1 MRSLFTITA
10 LLFISGC
17 FLHSAEHSPKPSVP
31 LPEAFEHVESQ
42 QLKADE
48 KGWWLA
54 FEDGQLNTLM
64 EQLFKDN
71 LDMKAAFAR
80 LKQMQAVKSQAWASL
95 WPQLSLESQAS
106 QQHNPNFF
114 GTGQEFDTTNFS
126 VQGGVSY
133 EVDLWGKL
141 GAHGKASVMEAGASR
156 DQLEA
161 LAMSLSAHLAQGW
174 YSYQAQRSMQT
185 LLEEQLETNETFY
198 ELVELRYQQGLVPAY
213 DLYQQ
218 EQQVAAAR
226 ARLAQ
231 GRMSLQQVRNQ
242 LLVLLGSHDK
252 TLLNAAETSLPELK
266 AMPAVGL
273 PVALL
278 DQRPDVRA
286 ARKAVVA
293 ADERVVVALAN
304 LFPTL
309 RFSAGVGFTA
319 TSLPELFNDMLWSV
333 LGSLTQP
340 LFAGGRLRADLKR
353 AKALVDERIATFGQ
367 TVLEAYYEV
376 DNALVREKEQAVYV
390 QEVVLQEKAAKAALD
405 EVRERYLQGLSD
417 FLPVLSTLKS
427 HQAAQRQRVEA
438 MRQRIVDRIQL
449 HRSLGG
455 SWTRTIESK
464 EASS

>member
-1 MRSLFTITA
+1 MRPF
-10 LLFISGC
+10 LL
-17 FLHSAEHSPKPSVP
+17 
-31 LPEAFEHVESQ
+31 
-42 QLKADE
+42 
-48 KGWWLA
+48 
-54 FEDGQLNTLM
+54 
-64 EQLFKDN
+64 
-71 LDMKAAFAR
+71 
-80 LKQMQAVKSQAWASL
+80 
-95 WPQLSLESQAS
+95 
-106 QQHNPNFF
+106 
-114 GTGQEFDTTNFS
+114 
-126 VQGGVSY
+126 
-133 EVDLWGKL
+133 
-141 GAHGKASVMEAGASR
+141 
-156 DQLEA
+156 
-161 LAMSLSAHLAQGW
+161 
-174 YSYQAQRSMQT
+174 
-185 LLEEQLETNETFY
+185 
-198 ELVELRYQQGLVPAY
+198 
-213 DLYQQ
+213 
-218 EQQVAAAR
+218 
-226 ARLAQ
+226 
-231 GRMSLQQVRNQ
+231 
-242 LLVLLGSHDK
+242 
-252 TLLNAAETSLPELK
+252 
-266 AMPAVGL
+266 
-273 PVALL
+273 
-278 DQRPDVRA
+278 
-286 ARKAVVA
+286 VA